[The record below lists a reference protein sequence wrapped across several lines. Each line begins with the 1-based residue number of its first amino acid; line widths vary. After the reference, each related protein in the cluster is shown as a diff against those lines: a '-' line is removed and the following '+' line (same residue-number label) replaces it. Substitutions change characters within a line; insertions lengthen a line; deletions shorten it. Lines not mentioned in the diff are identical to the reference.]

1 MMIQPKYLKL
11 NELLNG
17 RLFRIPPYQRAY
29 SWERKQ
35 RRDLFSDITRSRHS
49 DNDAVHFMATM
60 VGLNRGKKTIATN
73 EFQEIEVVD
82 GQQRLT
88 TLIILYKSLS
98 LALDEKDK
106 DECSFAEEISTLLV
120 KGDDVNLLLLQTNHD
135 TSHYFVNFLRDGTS
149 YPSAKEAKTLADRLL
164 LEAMKDCSDFV
175 AQWEGSKLQLGIIL
189 KNRLALIFH
198 EVDDEATVY
207 SVFEVLN
214 SRGLPVAWLDRL
226 KSALMGT
233 VFEYSEGD
241 KKETIRELHQ
251 VWGEVYR
258 WVGLNQGRSSES
270 LRFAATLRSPERL
283 SRVQSEEAAV
293 ETLRELAGNSAKE
306 TIEVSNWVL
315 KVVKAVDKLV
325 ADKRR
330 TAVTKIAH
338 ARLLAVAIEL
348 SDMSDSQRNE
358 LLDTWEKVT
367 FRIFGMCRRDA
378 RTGVGDYVRLARK
391 LFIEG
396 MEYKDALNAVRALG
410 TGEFAVKPAVEQLRE
425 KNSYEGWEE
434 ELRYFMYRYEE
445 HLAAKQG
452 QTFRSEQWRRIWEDA
467 SAQSIEHISPQSKGR
482 SYVHHLGNLVLLPP
496 QLNSK
501 LGDMNP
507 SKKATEYE
515 KTGLLIAAELKPA
528 LQGWKLASVKKRE
541 EDLLKWARQ
550 EWAD

>member
-1 MMIQPKYLKL
+1 MMIQPKFLKL

-35 RRDLFSDITRSRHS
+35 RKDLFSDIDRLR
-49 DNDAVHFMATM
+49 NDGSNAVHFMATM
-60 VGLNRGKKTIATN
+60 VGLNRGTKTIATN
-73 EFQEIEVVD
+73 ELHEIEVVD

-88 TLIILYKSLS
+88 TLIILYKCLS
-98 LALDEKDK
+98 MALDRGDK
-106 DECSFAEEISTLLV
+106 DECSFADEIESLLV
-120 KGDDVNLLLLQTNHD
+120 KGDDISLLLLQTNHD
-135 TSHYFVNFLRDGTS
+135 TSHYFITFLRDGT
-149 YPSAKEAKTLADRLL
+149 YPPATEAKTLADRLL
-164 LEAMKDCSDFV
+164 LQAMKDCSDFV
-175 AQWEGSKLQLGIIL
+175 DQWQGSKLELGIVL

-233 VFEYSEGD
+233 VFEYSEGN
-241 KKETIRELHQ
+241 KEETTKELHH
-251 VWGEVYR
+251 VWGDIYR

-270 LRFAATLRSPERL
+270 LRFAATLKSAERL

-293 ETLRELAGNSAKE
+293 ETLRDLAGTSAKGA
-306 TIEVSNWVL
+306 IKVSNWIL
-315 KVVKAVDKLV
+315 EVVKAVDKLV

-348 SDMSDSQRNE
+348 STMSRKQRDE
-358 LLDTWEKVT
+358 LLNAWEKVT

-378 RTGVGDYVRLARK
+378 RTGVGEYVRLARK

-396 MEYKDALNAVRALG
+396 MKHEDALNAIRAIG
-410 TGEFAVKPAVEQLRE
+410 TYEFAIKPAVEQLRNA
-425 KNSYEGWEE
+425 NSYEGWEE
-434 ELRYFMYRYEE
+434 ELRYFMFRYEE

-452 QTFRSEQWRRIWEDA
+452 LTFSNEQWERIWEDA
-467 SAQSIEHISPQSKGR
+467 PAKSIEHISPQSKGR
-482 SYVHHLGNLVLLPP
+482 SYVHRLGNLVLLPP

-501 LGDMNP
+501 LGDMKP
-507 SKKATEYE
+507 SKKAAEYE
-515 KTGLLIAAELKPA
+515 KTGLLIAAALKPA
-528 LQGWKLASVKKRE
+528 MKKWTSASVNKRE
-541 EDLLKWARQ
+541 EALLRWATQ
-550 EWAD
+550 EWGD